1 MKNTKMMK
9 TIKSVLALVLLTL
22 SIVNLSAQVDR
33 TKAPVADV
41 PEDINLGDLKTI
53 TLDNGME
60 VFLVPKPGY
69 GKFVFS
75 MSIDQPT
82 FIAEENPECRS
93 ALSNLYYHA
102 STANYTQEEF
112 DSITTFLGA
121 KVAIHNNGGHVIA
134 LRENMDQLLTMFTD
148 FLYHPI
154 YDEEAIAEFVAK
166 ETEKQKKKLAGDVK
180 KNTNSELNSPLNRLK
195 DSLLI
200 DEKENKVPVVSEED
214 KDFSKVTPAS
224 VKAFHD
230 TRLVASRTTAIL
242 MGDFSEKE
250 ARKVLNK
257 YFAQWDAGEPF
268 KQKAENKSN
277 AKFLENR
284 QIFVLENKGAVQSK
298 ISFHW
303 SLGDLFPYSENDVP
317 VVVMDQIL
325 GGYTRSYIYS
335 NLREDKGLC
344 YSAFSSVGSH
354 ASGGTGFIK
363 TDVRTDVTALAI
375 ENIILE
381 MLRIRNKKVS
391 DDDLRIAK
399 NSLIGAYAR
408 SLSGTAVQRFLGFSM
423 VKSDYDL
430 PDDYLKTYSTKIGA
444 VTKEEVYEMAN
455 KYVKPNNCLIV
466 VEGDIAGIKA
476 QKLEQYGPVTYLD
489 KDGKPLASEE

>member
-1 MKNTKMMK
+1 MKNTKMMT
-9 TIKSVLALVLLTL
+9 TIKSALTLLLLTL
-22 SIVNLSAQVDR
+22 CVGNIWSQVDR
-33 TKAPVADV
+33 SHSPVADI

-75 MSIDQPT
+75 MSIDQPD
-82 FIAEENPECRS
+82 FIAEEYPECRS

-102 STANYTQEEF
+102 STANYTEEEF

-121 KVAIHNNGGHVIA
+121 KVAIHINGGHVIA

-148 FLYHPI
+148 FLYNPV
-154 YDEEAIAEFVAK
+154 YDKDEIAVFVEK
-166 ETEKQKKKLAGDVK
+166 ETEKHKKKLAGEIKRDV
-180 KNTNSELNSPLNRLK
+180 NSEVNSPLNRIK
-195 DSLLI
+195 DSLI
-200 DEKENKVPVVSEED
+200 VEEKEVRVRTVSEKD
-214 KDFSKVTPAS
+214 KDYSKVTLAS
-224 VKAFHD
+224 VKQFHD
-230 TRLVASRTTAIL
+230 TRIVASRTTAIL

-257 YFAQWDAGEPF
+257 YFAQWGAGEPF
-268 KQKAENKSN
+268 KEKFEAKSN

-284 QIFVLENKGAVQSK
+284 QIFVLENKEAVQSK

-317 VVVMDQIL
+317 TLMMNQIL

-344 YSAFSSVGSH
+344 YSAFSSIASH

-381 MLRIRNKKVS
+381 MLRIRNREVS

-423 VKSDYDL
+423 VKSDFDL
-430 PDDYLKTYSTKIGA
+430 PDDYLKTYSTKLGA
-444 VTKEEVYEMAN
+444 VTKEQVYEMAN

-466 VEGDIAGIKA
+466 VEGDINGIKA

-489 KDGKPLASEE
+489 KDGKPLVSEE